1 MTRPP
6 RNSRARPNILVGI
19 LRVAR
24 GRRDGLTQ
32 FGSTP
37 QAFLASLAPLVAFPL
52 VGGVMMVASGAG
64 VQALT
69 DLFATA
75 CALLAP
81 PALSFE
87 LARFWG
93 REAHWLRFATA
104 FNWCQWILPLVGSA
118 LLIVLSTAIAV
129 GLSEHAASV
138 ALIIG
143 LGCYALWMHC
153 FLARYGL
160 DLPAGRAALLVLGV
174 NLVTVLLVVGPRL
187 LTLTQ

>member
-1 MTRPP
+1 MGPQ
-6 RNSRARPNILVGI
+6 RNRQARPNVLIGI

-32 FGSTP
+32 FGSTT
-37 QAFLASLAPLVAFPL
+37 QSFLASLAPLIAFPL
-52 VGGVMMVASGAG
+52 VGGVMMLASGAG
-64 VQALT
+64 AQALT

-81 PALSFE
+81 PALSYE
-87 LARFWG
+87 LAKLWG

-104 FNWCQWILPLVGSA
+104 FNWCQWILPLAGSA

-129 GLSEHAASV
+129 GLSEHAASIV
-138 ALIIG
+138 LIIG
-143 LGCYALWMHC
+143 LGCYALWMHW
-153 FLARYGL
+153 FLARHGL

-174 NLVTVLLVVGPRL
+174 NLATVLLVIGPRL
-187 LTLTQ
+187 LMLNQ